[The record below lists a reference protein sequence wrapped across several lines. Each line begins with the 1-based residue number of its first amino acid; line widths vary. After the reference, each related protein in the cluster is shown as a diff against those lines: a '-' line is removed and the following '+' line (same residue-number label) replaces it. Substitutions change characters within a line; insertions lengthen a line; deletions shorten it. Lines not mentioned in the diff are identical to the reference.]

1 MVIVNLVS
9 PWLYEVNGKPVQVAN
24 WHTSTATLTN
34 EEIKALCAMVNSN
47 NRKIE

>member
-1 MVIVNLVS
+1 MVVVKCVS
-9 PWLYEVNGKPVQVAN
+9 PWLYEVNGKPVPVPDWN
-24 WHTSTATLTN
+24 NCTTTLTN